1 MYKEAHPFFVLF
13 SLANIADRPHYTF
26 SPFQNISLLL
36 SSCALY
42 IFQKHLIPEMRL
54 RSIYFSLAGHRDD
67 RVILLLPLKYTVY
80 QPFSKR
86 TRTLSKTI
94 AAE

>member
-1 MYKEAHPFFVLF
+1 
-13 SLANIADRPHYTF
+13 
-26 SPFQNISLLL
+26 
-36 SSCALY
+36 
-42 IFQKHLIPEMRL
+42 MRL